1 MRLFHALLHITFPI
15 PRTIVQT
22 PVRTAHQLTQRLLA
36 GCIVVWAIALLLG
49 ACSTKQELTLAS
61 KNFEEQIEP
70 QQNLVF
76 EFSQPLVADSLTGLW
91 DTTQY
96 VRLQPRVA
104 GAFKWTS
111 PTTLV
116 FSPSVGFKP
125 STQYQAE
132 LADALLAKLP
142 QNSNTKTPTLALPKE
157 RTLTF
162 HTAYLALQ
170 SADAAWTRSQA
181 AAVAGGTAVGAIEL
195 KVDMHFNYVVNPSN
209 LAERLNVTID
219 GKTVPYSLRTTTPS
233 KDVALAVQV
242 GKEVGTKTLLLTIDK
257 GLRCAESEY
266 SSPEPMQSQV
276 AVPATDDFKIT
287 LLTTDYDDDAPVIRV
302 FTTQT
307 IEEPNI
313 KALVSV
319 RPRPQNFN
327 VRLTDNG
334 MVLQGAFQ
342 PDTAYQVS
350 ISRDVRGIF
359 GVPLGAEF
367 TQTVVFGS
375 LQPGISFTESKAM
388 YLTSAGNK
396 LVGVKISGTDNVQV
410 VVEKLYENNILGFA
424 RSTRGYD
431 SYDDMGNPVRQMFAK
446 SYLYDYDE
454 NTQEGNSYQDYG
466 SIEEFGDPVFEK
478 TYNVKTLPKQRGYYL
493 LNLNIQDRVQGKGL
507 YVVRVIST
515 DKKWLRD
522 SRIIAVSDVGLIAK
536 QSQDEMLVVA
546 NSIKTAEPLAGVE
559 VKLIT
564 LNNQTPFKPVVTDKN
579 GVARFTG
586 IKPSTIG
593 SRVAMV
599 VASQNNDVNYLLLD
613 KTQVETSRF
622 EVGGLQENTA
632 GLQAF
637 SYGDRDMYRP
647 GETVHLNTI
656 VRKQDWQPLT
666 DAPIKVK
673 ILLPNGKDY
682 ATFKHTLSAE
692 GAAETTLKLPANALT
707 GQYTA
712 EVYTMNN
719 VLLGARKINVE
730 EFLPDRV
737 ALKLNLNLP
746 GQAPVSESTPLVVRP
761 GGSLQ
766 AQATA
771 TNLFGPPAANRDYTV
786 QVRLSRK
793 TFTPPKKS
801 GLEQYSFVIHGG
813 EHVQLEELFK
823 EGKTNEQGRFA
834 ENITISPAYSDIGLL
849 GGGVFATVFD
859 ETGRPVHRYAPFE
872 VPTQEVFF
880 GIKPIDRYL
889 NTRQPV
895 QIPIVA
901 ATPAGKVADGAQALV
916 RVVRYNWVTVLEREP
931 YGSRYRYVS
940 QRQELTEFERTMTV
954 SGLGTSVSFTPAKSG
969 EYEVRVSKPGA
980 RVYVSQ
986 YFYAYGYGDTQAS
999 SFEVSK
1005 EGEITIEAEKDAYTT
1020 GETANLLFKTPF
1032 AGKLLITVER
1042 NRVLE
1047 QYWVNT
1053 DQKSAKF
1060 SLPIKEDHLPNI
1072 YIGAT
1077 LIKPVDDGSMPLTV
1091 AYGFTSLAVENAS
1104 TRLPVSVSI
1113 DGNPALEQTRSK
1125 TKKTIT
1131 VSTGESN
1138 AEVTVA
1144 VVDEGIL
1151 QLKNFKTP
1159 DPHGFFYQKRALQ
1172 VSSHNVYP
1180 YLFPELAARS
1190 SSVAGDA
1197 SMMENRLNPFTNKRV
1212 KLVALW
1218 SGTLKTTGGKASY
1231 TVDIPEFS
1239 GALRVMAVAYKG
1251 KAFGSAE
1258 KTVRVA
1264 DPIVVSSAL
1273 PRFLSPNDQVLMPVT
1288 LSNTTTKPA
1297 QVTAQVDAKGLVNV
1311 VGGGAQQNVTIPP
1324 NSEAQ
1329 VVFTLAAANTVGTG
1343 AVTVTVKGL
1352 GETFSQTTDLTIR
1365 PITSLVKAS
1374 GSGLVK
1380 AGGSASFELRGNYVP
1395 TTAKAMLVVSK
1406 SPIAQFAKH
1415 LSSLVA
1421 YPYGCAEQTISRAF
1435 PQLYVAELAQTLGQ
1449 VAGDSKEIRSN
1460 VQEAVSKLA
1469 SMQLYNGSI
1478 AYWQGGTEESWWS
1491 SAYAAHFLHEAQ
1503 QAGYAVSDEFGRRL
1517 YGYLSKKVKERN
1529 YEWYTYQDRSGQW
1542 RTGRIPA
1549 KTLFYSLYV
1558 LALANRPDL
1567 ATMNYYKANK
1577 DSLALDS
1584 RYLLASAYA
1593 LAGDKGSYK
1602 YLLPKEFAGE
1612 RSARALGGSFYSY
1625 VRDEAIALNALME
1638 TDPENQQIGAMTRH
1652 LSDALRTERWLNT
1665 QEISFALLALGKVAR
1680 RAAESTIQATI
1691 TANGKQIGQF
1701 TGANLVLTRQQ
1712 VSGLQGNVSIAATGT
1727 GVLYY
1732 FWETSGVSYE
1742 GKVAEEDSYLRV
1754 RRTFLDRTGT
1764 PISPESIQQNDLV
1777 VVKLSLASTNGAT
1790 VENVVITDMLAAGLE
1805 IENPRI
1811 SSVPE
1816 MNWIQNNTEAQYVD
1830 IRDDRVLMFVTAQ
1843 AQQRDYYY
1851 LCRAV
1856 SKGVFQLG
1864 PVSADAMY
1872 NGEYHS
1878 YSGAGILR
1886 VSERG
1891 ASVP

>member
-1 MRLFHALLHITFPI
+1 MMLMAFALLM
-15 PRTIVQT
+15 
-22 PVRTAHQLTQRLLA
+22 A
-36 GCIVVWAIALLLG
+36 WLLG
-49 ACSTKQELTLAS
+49 ACSAKQELTLAS
-61 KNFEEQIEP
+61 KNFEEQIEL
-70 QQNLVF
+70 QQNLIF
-76 EFSQPLVADSLTGLW
+76 EFSKPLVADSLTGLW

-132 LADALLAKLP
+132 LADALLTALP
-142 QNSNTKTPTLALPKE
+142 QDSSNKAPALALPKE
-157 RTLTF
+157 RTFVF
-162 HTAYLALQ
+162 HTAYLAVQ
-170 SADAAWTRSQA
+170 GADAAWTRSQA
-181 AAVAGGTAVGAIEL
+181 AAVAGGAAVGAIEL
-195 KVDMHFNYVVNPSN
+195 KADVHFNYVVNPSN
-209 LAERLNVTID
+209 LAERLTVTID

-242 GKEVGTKTLLLTIDK
+242 GKEAGNKTLLLTIDK
-257 GLRCAESEY
+257 GLRCAESDY
-266 SSPEPMQSQV
+266 SSPEPMQTQV
-276 AVPATDDFKIT
+276 TVPATDDLKIT
-287 LLTTDYDDDAPVIRV
+287 LLTTDYEEDSPVIRV

-319 RPRPQNFN
+319 QPRPQNFDI
-327 VRLTDNG
+327 RLTDNG

-342 PDTAYQVS
+342 PDTAYQVT

-388 YLTSAGNK
+388 YLTSVGNK

-410 VVEKLYENNILGFA
+410 KVEKLYENNILGFA
-424 RSTRGYD
+424 RATRGYD
-431 SYDDMGNPVRQMFAK
+431 SYDEMGNPVRQMFGK

-454 NTQEGNSYQDYG
+454 TTQEGNSYQDY
-466 SIEEFGDPVFEK
+466 ENMDEFGDPVFEK
-478 TYNVKTLPKQRGYYL
+478 TYAVKTLPKQRGYYL
-493 LNLNIQDRVQGKGL
+493 LNLNVQDRLQGKGL

-522 SRIIAVSDVGLIAK
+522 SRIIAISDVGLIAK

-546 NSIKTAEPLAGVE
+546 NSIKTAEPLSGVE

-599 VASQNNDVNYLLLD
+599 VASQNANQNSDVNYLLLD

-692 GAAETTLKLPANALT
+692 GAAETTLKLPATALT

-712 EVYTMNN
+712 EVYTMND

-730 EFLPDRV
+730 EFLPDRI

-746 GQAPVSESTPLVVRP
+746 GQAAVSESTPLVVRP

-793 TFTPPKKS
+793 TFAPAKNS
-801 GLEQYSFVIHGG
+801 GLERYSFVMKGG

-834 ENITISPAYSDIGLL
+834 EELAINAAYSDIGLL

-880 GIKPIDRYL
+880 GIKPIERYL
-889 NTRQPV
+889 STRQPV

-901 ATPAGKVADGAQALV
+901 ATPAGKVADGAQAIV

-954 SGLGTSVSFTPAKSG
+954 SGLGTSIAFTPAKSG

-980 RVYVSQ
+980 RAHVSQ
-986 YFYAYGYGDTQAS
+986 YFYAYGYGDTQTS

-1005 EGEITIEAEKDAYTT
+1005 EGEITIEAEKDKYST
-1020 GETANLLFKTPF
+1020 GETANVLFKTPF

-1060 SLPIKEDHLPNI
+1060 SLPIKEEHLPNI

-1077 LIKPVDDGSMPLTV
+1077 LIKAVDDGSMPLTV

-1104 TRLPVSVSI
+1104 TRLPVSISI

-1218 SGTLKTTGGKASY
+1218 SGTLKTSGGKASY
-1231 TVDIPEFS
+1231 TVDVPEFS

-1311 VGGGAQQNVTIPP
+1311 VGGSAQQTVTIQP

-1329 VVFTLAAANTVGTG
+1329 VLFTLAAANTVGTG

-1365 PITSLVKAS
+1365 PITSLVKTS
-1374 GSGLVK
+1374 GSGLIK
-1380 AGGSASFELRGNYVP
+1380 AGGSASFALAENYVP
-1395 TTAKAMLVVSK
+1395 TTAKAMLVVST
-1406 SPIAQFAKH
+1406 SPIAQFSKH
-1415 LSSLVA
+1415 LSSLVG

-1435 PQLYVAELAQTLGQ
+1435 PQLYVAALAQTLGQ
-1449 VAGDSKEIRSN
+1449 AAGDGKEIRSN
-1460 VQEAVSKLA
+1460 VQEALSKLA

-1491 SAYAAHFLHEAQ
+1491 SVYAAHFLHEAQ
-1503 QAGYAVSDEFGRRL
+1503 QAGYAVSEEFGRRL
-1517 YGYLSKKVKERN
+1517 YGYLGKKVKERN
-1529 YEWYTYQDRSGQW
+1529 YEWYSYQDRSGQW

-1549 KTLFYSLYV
+1549 KTLLYSLYV

-1584 RYLLASAYA
+1584 RYLLAAAYWM
-1593 LAGDKGSYK
+1593 AGDKGSYK

-1665 QEISFALLALGKVAR
+1665 QEISFALLALGKVAK
-1680 RAAESTIQATI
+1680 RAAESSIQATI
-1691 TANGKQIGQF
+1691 TANGKQLGQF

-1712 VSGLQGNVSIAATGT
+1712 TSGLQGTVNIAATGT

-1754 RRTFLDRTGT
+1754 RRTFLDRTGK
-1764 PISPESIQQNDLV
+1764 PISPESIQQNDMV

-1811 SSVPE
+1811 ASVPE
-1816 MNWIQNNTEAQYVD
+1816 MGWIQNNTEPQYMD
-1830 IRDDRVLMFVTAQ
+1830 IRDDRVLLFVTAQ

-1864 PVSADAMY
+1864 SVSADAMY

-1886 VSERG
+1886 VNERG
-1891 ASVP
+1891 SRTP